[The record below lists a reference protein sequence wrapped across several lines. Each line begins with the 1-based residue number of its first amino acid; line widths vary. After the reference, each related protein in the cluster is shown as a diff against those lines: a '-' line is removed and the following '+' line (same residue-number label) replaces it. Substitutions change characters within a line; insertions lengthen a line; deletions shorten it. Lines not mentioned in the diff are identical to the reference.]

1 MERLTKRYNE
11 RTGTY
16 EYIDAFSGAGILDTI
31 VKAVTSNFAK
41 NTAKTIATKALE
53 AGVSKFGSEIGTRAA
68 NKVISTVDDKF
79 SKVAKT
85 KSLTNPKSLVIVNPQ
100 NVKIDDSGNESTK
113 PLGLKDSNES
123 FKPLGNVIMKELNK
137 KSDNETINIARKKE
151 YYGYGTKNKQFK
163 SKLNKL
169 LK

>member
-1 MERLTKRYNE
+1 MERLTKKYNE

-16 EYIDAFSGAGILDTI
+16 EYIDAFSGSGIFDTI
-31 VKAVTSNFAK
+31 VKGITSKFAK
-41 NTAKTIATKALE
+41 DTAKTIATKALE

-85 KSLTNPKSLVIVNPQ
+85 KSLTNPKSLVIINPQ
-100 NVKIDDSGNESTK
+100 KVEIDDSDNESTK
-113 PLGLKDSNES
+113 PLG
-123 FKPLGNVIMKELNK
+123 NVIIKELNK
-137 KSDNETINIARKKE
+137 KTDNETINDNLNIARKKQ
-151 YYGYGTKNKQFK
+151 YYGYGTKNKQFQ

>member
-16 EYIDAFSGAGILDTI
+16 EYIDAFSGAGIFDTI
-31 VKAVTSNFAK
+31 VKKISKQITSKFAK
-41 NTAKTIATKALE
+41 DTAKTLGTKALE

-68 NKVISTVDDKF
+68 NKVISAVGDKF
-79 SKVAKT
+79 SKPT
-85 KSLTNPKSLVIVNPQ
+85 KVENLIIPNSIVKSQDLIIPKSLKV
-100 NVKIDDSGNESTK
+100 DSDNES
-113 PLGLKDSNES
+113 S
-123 FKPLGNVIMKELNK
+123 KPLGNVIMKELNK
-137 KSDNETINIARKKE
+137 KSSEETINLTPKKQ
-151 YYGYGTKNKQFK
+151 YYGYGTTNKQFQ